1 MQEEADED
9 AEEGAATKTAEGG
22 FVRGGATY
30 RVGDCFYVPPDT
42 FEQVE
47 DPDAVK
53 PEVPSYVAKSRFHK
67 GGANAGL
74 RAFGVAKLL
83 GLKKTQGQV
92 RKPTGALQCNCAW
105 DVVQLVLPDY
115 MRKSCLNCQCCQHAL
130 WEVKHFAQDR
140 AKAHVNS
147 CSAMNSCALAEQHA
161 LSAITLH
168 LRMESVQPCATVQL
182 GHLRPSTS
190 HA

>member
-9 AEEGAATKTAEGG
+9 AEEGAATKNAQGG
-22 FVRGGATY
+22 FVKGGVTY

-42 FEQVE
+42 FEQIE

-53 PEVPSYVAKSRFHK
+53 PEVPAYVAKSRFHK

-92 RKPTGALQCNCAW
+92 REPMGALQRCSSLGCRPNRGTCAHG
-105 DVVQLVLPDY
+105 QAQHVLPILVC
-115 MRKSCLNCQCCQHAL
+115 MHSGRLN
-130 WEVKHFAQDR
+130 
-140 AKAHVNS
+140 
-147 CSAMNSCALAEQHA
+147 
-161 LSAITLH
+161 
-168 LRMESVQPCATVQL
+168 TV
-182 GHLRPSTS
+182 S
-190 HA
+190 

>member
-1 MQEEADED
+1 MQGEADED

-22 FVRGGATY
+22 FVRGGVTY

-42 FEQVE
+42 FKQIE

-53 PEVPSYVAKSRFHK
+53 PEVPAYVAKSRFHK

-92 RKPTGALQCNCAW
+92 SQPIGALQCN
-105 DVVQLVLPDY
+105 
-115 MRKSCLNCQCCQHAL
+115 RS
-130 WEVKHFAQDR
+130 
-140 AKAHVNS
+140 
-147 CSAMNSCALAEQHA
+147 
-161 LSAITLH
+161 
-168 LRMESVQPCATVQL
+168 
-182 GHLRPSTS
+182 
-190 HA
+190 

>member
-22 FVRGGATY
+22 FVRGGVTY

-42 FEQVE
+42 FEQIE

-53 PEVPSYVAKSRFHK
+53 PEVPAYVAKSRFHK

-92 RKPTGALQCNCAW
+92 SKPTRALQWSSASHHCMARLEMQSSLLGQGWCPYP
-105 DVVQLVLPDY
+105 QG
-115 MRKSCLNCQCCQHAL
+115 CQ
-130 WEVKHFAQDR
+130 
-140 AKAHVNS
+140 
-147 CSAMNSCALAEQHA
+147 
-161 LSAITLH
+161 T
-168 LRMESVQPCATVQL
+168 CATT
-182 GHLRPSTS
+182 GSKCM
-190 HA
+190 